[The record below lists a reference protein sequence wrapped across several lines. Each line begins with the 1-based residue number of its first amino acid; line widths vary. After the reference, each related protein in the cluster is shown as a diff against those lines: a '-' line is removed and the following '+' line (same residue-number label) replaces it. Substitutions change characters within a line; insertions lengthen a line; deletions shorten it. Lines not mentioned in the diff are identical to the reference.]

1 MFFSMLHVC
10 MCTEKKEVDIR
21 NIIYDITIVNLQW
34 RLLRRSRLGLEY
46 SDWTISVE
54 SVMEVEGIE

>member
-1 MFFSMLHVC
+1 MLHVC

-21 NIIYDITIVNLQW
+21 NIIYDNYNSQNFNLQW